1 MAIAQNAYRLSKEF
15 KDWQLARNKTEVVFL
30 LKQGVNCIWC
40 PTDNYKFSK
49 EDMFLN
55 NKFALNMACH
65 LTKELLMKEIY
76 LFEQDKLS
84 DVLTKDINK
93 KGVIVKYCSR

>member
-1 MAIAQNAYRLSKEF
+1 
-15 KDWQLARNKTEVVFL
+15 
-30 LKQGVNCIWC
+30 
-40 PTDNYKFSK
+40 
-49 EDMFLN
+49 
-55 NKFALNMACH
+55 MACH